1 MDGVHRFAAEALLEE
16 MPAAHVLAVVVI
28 DVRVGDA
35 LERLAHFFLALAEE
49 QVEVVGHEAVGV
61 IGAVLSGWKALVV
74 VTDAEALHA
83 LHKVLIIFRIF
94 EDYLVVD
101 SAHHDVVDAGGG
113 SMSCCS
119 WHGGCAN
126 CGAKLRLF
134 SRICK

>member
-1 MDGVHRFAAEALLEE
+1 
-16 MPAAHVLAVVVI
+16 MPAAEVLAVVVV
-28 DVRVGDA
+28 DVRVSQAFDG
-35 LERLAHFFLALAEE
+35 LAYFLVALAEE
-49 QVEVVGHEAVGV
+49 QVEVVGHEAIGV
-61 IGAVLSGWKALVV
+61 VGAVLSGGKAFVV
-74 VTDAEALHA
+74 VADAESLHA
-83 LHKVLIIFRIF
+83 LHKVLIIFRVL
-94 EDYLVVD
+94 EDYLMVD